1 MLHINDNP
9 LLPSE
14 AFPYLGRTIAYNN
27 SDFLEVLKNLKKAW
41 RRWGVISRVFTKTG
55 ATVMARGMMYKAVAH
70 SVLLYGS
77 EIWVFKGAILKVLE
91 EFCHRADRW
100 ITGMMEKRVADGE
113 C

>member
-1 MLHINDNP
+1 
-9 LLPSE
+9 
-14 AFPYLGRTIAYNN
+14 
-27 SDFLEVLKNLKKAW
+27 
-41 RRWGVISRVFTKTG
+41 
-55 ATVMARGMMYKAVAH
+55 MARGMMYKAVAH